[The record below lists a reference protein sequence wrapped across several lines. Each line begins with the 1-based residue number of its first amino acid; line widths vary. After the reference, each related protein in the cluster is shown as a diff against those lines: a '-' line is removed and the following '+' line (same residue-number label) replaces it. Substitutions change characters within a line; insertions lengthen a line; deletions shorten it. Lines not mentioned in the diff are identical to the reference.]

1 MPRGRGP
8 RPCPARSAD
17 DRVTPHYA
25 NLAGQN
31 PGPARGS
38 GPGSLPAAVCPEHQV
53 LAHLAGVSCAPAG
66 ASAPAH
72 ARFGAGQARG
82 RPPAPVPGAALGLAA
97 PALLRK
103 VGAPAGPLSAP
114 RARAWAGPR
123 CLNYPL
129 GVLNDLLAPAA
140 PARPG
145 YQPLAGFAIVVQKA
159 ASGQGVSRLEL
170 ASAGKSI
177 SVKSGVGG
185 DIPGKDA
192 REQHWTP
199 YSYVGNTP
207 LMGVDPDGNED
218 YIYTSQSNYTVEN
231 NWG

>member
-185 DIPGKDA
+185 DIPGRDPKL
-192 REQHWTP
+192 QM
-199 YSYVGNTP
+199 YSAYC
-207 LMGVDPDGNED
+207 
-218 YIYTSQSNYTVEN
+218 YTSNQPLTVIDPTGQIIRLAAN
-231 NWG
+231 SSQTF